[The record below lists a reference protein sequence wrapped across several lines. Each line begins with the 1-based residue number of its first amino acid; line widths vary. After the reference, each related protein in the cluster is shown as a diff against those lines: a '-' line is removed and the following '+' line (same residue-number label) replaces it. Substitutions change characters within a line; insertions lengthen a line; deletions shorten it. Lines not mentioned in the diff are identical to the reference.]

1 MRRLSAS
8 LILTNDGPPLENGIV
23 TTAADGTILKVE
35 SASGTAEPDT
45 EFYNGIIIP
54 GFVNCHCH
62 LELSHLK
69 GTIPAGKGLGSF
81 LTELSAAGRAEREM
95 AEKTTR
101 QATGEAAGETAGQT
115 AGEAAGQTAGETA
128 GQAAG
133 ANPEVIVA
141 AAEAADRDMY
151 REGTEL
157 CADICNNSSTFGIKS
172 KSRISYFNLIEVF
185 APDPALAPGRI
196 QHAVNLAAESTKA
209 GLPFSIVPHSVYS
222 VSLPLF
228 RLIKEK
234 SGGNRVNSIHF
245 MESEG
250 EEIFLSDRSGPLM
263 ESFSGAGLIPAVL
276 HTPENSVSAI
286 LDEVT
291 PSGSLILV
299 HNIHA
304 GRETVRKINP
314 RGNVYWCLCPVS
326 NLRIEGRMPPLAM
339 LTEEGCD
346 IVIGTDSLASNESL
360 GILPELKTIQQHHPS
375 VRLEDLIRW
384 STINGARALGQE
396 NKYGSISPGKR
407 PGLLLVENAD
417 TANMKLTADT
427 TVSRLIKN

>member
-23 TTAADGTILKVE
+23 TTAADGTILFVE
-35 SASGTAEPDT
+35 SGNEAPAPGPDT

-69 GTIPAGKGLGSF
+69 GIIPAGKGLGPF
-81 LTELSAAGRAEREM
+81 LAELTAARKAAGKTAGR
-95 AEKTTR
+95 TTR
-101 QATGEAAGETAGQT
+101 ETAGKATGE
-115 AGEAAGQTAGETA
+115 
-128 GQAAG
+128 
-133 ANPEVIVA
+133 A

-151 REGTEL
+151 REGTVL
-157 CADICNNSSTFGIKS
+157 CADICNNSSTFGIKR
-172 KSRISYFNLIEVF
+172 KSSISYFNLIEVF
-185 APDPALAPGRI
+185 ASDPALAPERM
-196 QHAVNLAAESTKA
+196 QYAANLAAESVNA

-228 RLIKEK
+228 RLIKER

-250 EEIFLSDRSGPLM
+250 EELYLTDRSGPLM
-263 ESFSGAGLIPAVL
+263 ESFSKAGLIPPL
-276 HTPENSVSAI
+276 LQTPENCVSAI
-286 LDEVT
+286 LDEIT

-299 HNIHA
+299 HNTRA

-326 NLRIEGRMPPLAM
+326 NLRIEGRMPPVSM
-339 LTEEGCD
+339 LMEEGCD
-346 IVIGTDSLASNESL
+346 IVTGTDSLASNDSP
-360 GILPELKTIQQHHPS
+360 GILPELKTIQYHNPS

-396 NKYGSISPGKR
+396 NKYGSISPGKK
-407 PGLLLVENAD
+407 PGLLLIENAD
-417 TANMKLTADT
+417 MANMKLTPGT
-427 TVSRLIKN
+427 TVSRLI

>member
-23 TTAADGTILKVE
+23 TTAADGTILFVE
-35 SASGTAEPDT
+35 SGNEASAPGPET
-45 EFYNGIIIP
+45 EFYSGIIIP

-69 GTIPAGKGLGSF
+69 GIIPAGKGLGPF
-81 LTELSAAGRAEREM
+81 LAEL
-95 AEKTTR
+95 T
-101 QATGEAAGETAGQT
+101 TAGKSIP
-115 AGEAAGQTAGETA
+115 EA
-128 GQAAG
+128 
-133 ANPEVIVA
+133 IIS

-157 CADICNNSSTFGIKS
+157 CADICNNSSTFGIKRES
-172 KSRISYFNLIEVF
+172 SISYFNLIEVF
-185 APDPALAPGRI
+185 ASDPALAPERI
-196 QHAVNLAAESTKA
+196 QHAANLAAESSKA

-228 RLIKEK
+228 RLIKER
-234 SGGNRVNSIHF
+234 SGRNRVNSIHF

-250 EEIFLSDRSGPLM
+250 EELFLTDRSGPLM
-263 ESFSGAGLIPAVL
+263 ESFSKAGLIPSL
-276 HTPENSVSAI
+276 LQTPENCVSAI
-286 LDEVT
+286 LDEIT

-299 HNIHA
+299 HNTLA

-314 RGNVYWCLCPVS
+314 RGNVYWCLCPSS
-326 NLRIEGRMPPLAM
+326 NLRIEGRMPPVAM
-339 LTEEGCD
+339 LKEEGCD
-346 IVIGTDSLASNESL
+346 IVTGTDSLASNDSL
-360 GILPELKTIQQHHPS
+360 GILPELKTIQHHNPS

-396 NKYGSISPGKR
+396 NKYGSISPGKK
-407 PGLLLVENAD
+407 PGLLLIENAD
-417 TANMKLTADT
+417 TVNMKLTPGT
-427 TVSRLIKN
+427 TVSRLI

>member
-8 LILTNDGPPLENGIV
+8 LILTNDRPPLENGIV

-35 SASGTAEPDT
+35 SGNGTAGPDT

-69 GTIPAGKGLGSF
+69 GMIPAGKGLGSF
-81 LTELSAAGRAEREM
+81 LTELSAAERAEREM
-95 AEKTTR
+95 AEKAARRTTGET
-101 QATGEAAGETAGQT
+101 AEKTTGEAAGQ
-115 AGEAAGQTAGETA
+115 
-128 GQAAG
+128 
-133 ANPEVIVA
+133 ANPEAIVA

-185 APDPALAPGRI
+185 SPDPALAPGRI
-196 QHAVNLAAESTKA
+196 QHAANLAAESTKA

-250 EEIFLSDRSGPLM
+250 EEMFLSDRSGPLM
-263 ESFSGAGLIPAVL
+263 EAFSWAGLIPAVL

-339 LTEEGCD
+339 LMEEGCD

-417 TANMKLTADT
+417 TANMKLTPDT